1 MKSKDITKYD
11 PAWQMTRVEVKGS
24 NTSIPDKL
32 QIVDDF
38 FRKNRTV
45 DNQERVLNW
54 LDGLWKGIKRTA
66 TPEIEENINNAR
78 VLWLNIR
85 NLPKEQPKTP
95 EETREILL
103 TYPLSKRLLLWKD
116 LYARTKGWGSYL
128 HKEQDAF
135 MKVLASTIQP
145 QEFKAGTSFADYNKM
160 VENPGE
166 GNWKGIF

>member
-24 NTSIPDKL
+24 NVPLLTKL
-32 QIVDDF
+32 TTVGDF
-38 FRKNRTV
+38 FRVNRTK
-45 DNQERVLNW
+45 DNQERIINW
-54 LDGLWKGIKRTA
+54 LEGLWKGIKRTA
-66 TPEIEENINNAR
+66 SASDAKMVEQATL
-78 VLWLNIR
+78 LWGTIKD
-85 NLPKEQPKTP
+85 LPKEQPKTP

-128 HKEQDAF
+128 HKEQDTF

-166 GNWKGIF
+166 GNWKGVY

>member
-32 QIVDDF
+32 RIVDDF

-145 QEFKAGTSFADYNKM
+145 QDFKAGTSFADYNKM

-166 GNWKGIF
+166 GNWKGVY

>member
-24 NTSIPDKL
+24 NIPVATKLSI
-32 QIVDDF
+32 VNHF
-38 FRKNRTV
+38 FRQNKTL
-45 DNQERVLNW
+45 DNQERILNW
-54 LDGLWKGIKRTA
+54 LDGLWKGIKRTSNS
-66 TPEIEENINNAR
+66 EIEKLIKDAQI
-78 VLWLNIR
+78 LWSAKD
-85 NLPKEQPKTP
+85 LPKEQPKTP

-128 HKEQDAF
+128 HKEQDSF
-135 MKVLASTIQP
+135 MKVLATTIPAQD
-145 QEFKAGTSFADYNKM
+145 FKAGTSFADYNKM

-166 GNWKGIF
+166 GNWKGVY